1 MFERLKLLLGPTK
14 SREVGLRVRKTM
26 AGIESKL
33 ISKNIKLPFAPIFII
48 GLPRSGTTLLYQVM
62 TKCLKMCY
70 FNNLTDHFPKSPVLV
85 SLLTSPFNGNRPHG
99 DFSSYYGETI
109 GWNAPSQGGL
119 IWREWFGEDPCYI
132 AAGLLDAK
140 AQHEIRNTLAL
151 MEMAFRAPFV
161 NKWPVNSVRILAFAE
176 IFPEAVFIRTH
187 RNRLMVAQS
196 ILYGRKEFWGDSGA
210 WLSAKP
216 SNYENIK
223 SKSNI
228 DQVCEQIFYVEKDMD
243 RDSKIVGLERFLSID
258 YEQLCSSPAD
268 IINKIRGFYAATPH
282 GCNLLSRSDVPKQ
295 FPFSTTIKINRKEYE
310 SLRVCMKKLY
320 QHKHDK
326 TL

>member
-119 IWREWFGEDPCYI
+119 IWREWCIRSHARRSARSLWRVERQAVRSHRLLSYR
-132 AAGLLDAK
+132 ARWATLVAGYA
-140 AQHEIRNTLAL
+140 
-151 MEMAFRAPFV
+151 
-161 NKWPVNSVRILAFAE
+161 
-176 IFPEAVFIRTH
+176 
-187 RNRLMVAQS
+187 
-196 ILYGRKEFWGDSGA
+196 GRKC
-210 WLSAKP
+210 LS
-216 SNYENIK
+216 
-223 SKSNI
+223 
-228 DQVCEQIFYVEKDMD
+228 QL
-243 RDSKIVGLERFLSID
+243 RD
-258 YEQLCSSPAD
+258 
-268 IINKIRGFYAATPH
+268 
-282 GCNLLSRSDVPKQ
+282 
-295 FPFSTTIKINRKEYE
+295 
-310 SLRVCMKKLY
+310 
-320 QHKHDK
+320 
-326 TL
+326 